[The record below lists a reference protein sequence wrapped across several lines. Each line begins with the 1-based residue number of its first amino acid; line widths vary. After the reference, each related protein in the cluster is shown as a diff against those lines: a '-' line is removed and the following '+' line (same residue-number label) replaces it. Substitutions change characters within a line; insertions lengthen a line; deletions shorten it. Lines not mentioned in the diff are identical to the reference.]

1 MRAIIVLMLLVP
13 AMVSAQRGGGRGQN
27 QEQSNSPLAGLFP
40 EQVGPPANY
49 LGYAFV
55 ECGEANTPGI
65 RIVALQG
72 LVPEGIPKAA
82 PRPSIEL
89 LVPGTADT
97 VVGKSMTVV
106 PKAAAGSA
114 VALSC
119 PVVGNCAPAESGALV
134 VNSRTDAGSLVGEFR
149 AKWGIGAAR
158 AGKFTAVWRD
168 SQAKCG

>member
-1 MRAIIVLMLLVP
+1 MRAIILLMLLVP
-13 AMVSAQRGGGRGQN
+13 AVLSAQRGGGRGQG

-40 EQVGPPANY
+40 EVQGPPANY

-55 ECGEANTPGI
+55 ACGEANAPGI

-89 LVPGTADT
+89 LVPGTVDT
-97 VVGKSMTVV
+97 IVGKQVSVL
-106 PKAAAGSA
+106 PKPSAGSA
-114 VALSC
+114 VAMSC
-119 PVVGNCAPAESGALV
+119 PVVGNCAPAETGAVV
-134 VNSRTDAGSLVGEFR
+134 VNSRTEAGSLVGEFR
-149 AKWGIGAAR
+149 AKWGIGAPR
-158 AGKFTAVWRD
+158 AGKFIASWRD